1 MDLQDSIST
10 VDVIIPNWN
19 GSRCLGPCLSS
30 LVAQTYPH
38 MRVVVI
44 DNGSTD
50 DSLRLVRERF
60 PGFSAIEVGFNSGFA
75 AAVNRGIRETSGDYV
90 ALLNNDAVAGPDW
103 VAKLVQALDSDRAL
117 GSCASRMLVMN
128 RPYQINV
135 AGLAFSPS
143 LRACSVP
150 IGWGALDSYSH
161 HLPYLVAAP
170 SGGAAMYRRSALD
183 EVGLFDED
191 YFLYFEDFDMGI
203 RLQLGG
209 YDCLYV
215 PDAVVYHDDEAID
228 RQHPDWILQLNRR
241 NSRWTAIKCF
251 PKLVVASLALQD
263 GQSPFAAFD
272 EDDEPLKQGAPREA
286 RLRPRQSLVEKRST
300 IVARTKITSAQL
312 MHILMHPRRPY
323 LRAPQSSQHFSVAL
337 VSHSNDI
344 AGTEHCMLRLAKG
357 MAKANLRPI
366 VILPNEP
373 GPLAEELGNAGIEFV
388 TVPNAWWCVGRS
400 FSRADRWALLAR
412 SFRVG
417 WNMSRMLRQM
427 GVETVGTTTSVV
439 PTGAIAARL
448 AGLRHVWHV
457 REYYPTET
465 LIPTLG
471 IAPTMR
477 LIRLLSNRVIVPSRK
492 LAALF
497 PDGAHDVEVLPEAI
511 DAKYFDVPKVART
524 DARKALAI
532 PSGRSLVAVV
542 GTLEASKDQLT
553 ALRVLAR
560 LREQDMDVGLI
571 LCGGCYD
578 LSYEKRL
585 REEAQALCVADRVHF
600 VGFQREVLLVY
611 DASDVLLVTS
621 TRESF
626 GLTIIEAMARNVPV
640 VATRCGGPEETIDD
654 KDTGYL
660 VGIAD
665 VNAMAQ
671 RIGTLLSDTALASSM
686 TKKAKAFSLRFHP
699 DENLEK
705 TMRSYGFARTV
716 QQ

>member
-1 MDLQDSIST
+1 
-10 VDVIIPNWN
+10 
-19 GSRCLGPCLSS
+19 
-30 LVAQTYPH
+30 
-38 MRVVVI
+38 
-44 DNGSTD
+44 
-50 DSLRLVRERF
+50 
-60 PGFSAIEVGFNSGFA
+60 
-75 AAVNRGIRETSGDYV
+75 
-90 ALLNNDAVAGPDW
+90 
-103 VAKLVQALDSDRAL
+103 
-117 GSCASRMLVMN
+117 
-128 RPYQINV
+128 
-135 AGLAFSPS
+135 
-143 LRACSVP
+143 
-150 IGWGALDSYSH
+150 
-161 HLPYLVAAP
+161 
-170 SGGAAMYRRSALD
+170 
-183 EVGLFDED
+183 
-191 YFLYFEDFDMGI
+191 
-203 RLQLGG
+203 
-209 YDCLYV
+209 
-215 PDAVVYHDDEAID
+215 
-228 RQHPDWILQLNRR
+228 
-241 NSRWTAIKCF
+241 
-251 PKLVVASLALQD
+251 
-263 GQSPFAAFD
+263 
-272 EDDEPLKQGAPREA
+272 
-286 RLRPRQSLVEKRST
+286 
-300 IVARTKITSAQL
+300 
-312 MHILMHPRRPY
+312 
-323 LRAPQSSQHFSVAL
+323 
-337 VSHSNDI
+337 
-344 AGTEHCMLRLAKG
+344 
-357 MAKANLRPI
+357 
-366 VILPNEP
+366 
-373 GPLAEELGNAGIEFV
+373 
-388 TVPNAWWCVGRS
+388 
-400 FSRADRWALLAR
+400 
-412 SFRVG
+412 
-417 WNMSRMLRQM
+417 MLRQM

-553 ALRVLAR
+553 ALRVLTR